1 MLTHIVVFEV
11 NDENRKKRLK
21 DKIRSFDY
29 FCLITDSCWAIKSDA
44 KAVDLR
50 NQLSNILEAS
60 DRIFVLQ
67 SGHYAAWK
75 NLHGDDVSEWLKSHL

>member
-11 NDENRKKRLK
+11 HNENRKKRLV
-21 DKIRSFDY
+21 DKIKSFDY
-29 FCLITDSCWAIKSDA
+29 YCLITDSCWAIKSDY

-50 NQLSNILEAS
+50 NQFNGILDAA

-75 NLHGDDVSEWLKSHL
+75 NLHGDEVSDWLKSHL